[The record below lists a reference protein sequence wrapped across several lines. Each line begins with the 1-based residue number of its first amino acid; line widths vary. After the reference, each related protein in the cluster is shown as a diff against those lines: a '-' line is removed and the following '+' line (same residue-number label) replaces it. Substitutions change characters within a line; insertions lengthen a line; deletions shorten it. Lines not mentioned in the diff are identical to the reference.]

1 MKIGCALLAAGTSSR
16 FGSNKLKQSFHGHSL
31 FEIALLTL
39 SAVEGFSCTTI
50 VSRDDDMLL
59 LAKRHGFDAVLN
71 NRPDLGIS
79 RSIKLA
85 LEHMKGLDA
94 VMFMVCDQPL
104 LKPESIIRL
113 IKSYKDAPNH
123 IHALSYMGR
132 RGNPVIFPS
141 MFFDEL
147 LNLSGDVGGNAIIKR
162 HPQNLVLC
170 EATSGSELMDIDD
183 TDSFLRL
190 YKMK

>member
-16 FGSNKLKQSFHGHSL
+16 FGSNKLKESFHGRSL
-31 FEIALLTL
+31 FETALLTL

-50 VSRDDDMLL
+50 VSCHDDMLL
-59 LAKRHGFDAVLN
+59 LAKQHGFDAVLN
-71 NRPDLGIS
+71 DRPDLGIS

-85 LEHMKGLDA
+85 LEHMKELDA

-113 IKSYKDAPNH
+113 IKSYKDAPDH
-123 IHALSYMGR
+123 IHALSYMGK

-141 MFFDEL
+141 IFFDEL
-147 LNLSGDVGGNAIIKR
+147 LNLSGDVGGNAVIKK
-162 HPQNLVLC
+162 HPQSLTLC
-170 EATSGSELMDIDD
+170 EAISGSELMDIDD
-183 TDSFLRL
+183 AASFLKL
-190 YKMK
+190 YNLK